1 MNRLASFLMRFIKWT
16 IFVMS
21 LAAIVHIAV
30 VLYLPSFAM
39 SRLNA
44 KLIEAGGNNV
54 ALPSPRPDAD
64 ARGVVMPSPDLLY
77 SICAYD
83 VRETPLRITSPV
95 PNSYWSLSVYADN
108 TENFLVIND
117 AQAGGLEVDLILV
130 GQDQEVDN
138 PERLPLIDAETPTGV
153 VLMRSLITSEDD
165 LAYLD
170 ALRRQARCAPYTV
183 PDAVD
188 LPAPT
193 EKPDEP
199 TLEGDAP

>member
-1 MNRLASFLMRFIKWT
+1 MNRLASFLIRFIKWT

-21 LAAIVHIAV
+21 LTAMVHIAV
-30 VLYLPSFAM
+30 VLYLPSLAM

-44 KLIEAGGNNV
+44 KLVDVRGANV

-64 ARGVVMPSPDLLY
+64 ARTVVMPSPDLLY

-83 VRETPLRITSPV
+83 VSEGPLRITSPV

-108 TENFLVIND
+108 TDNFLVIND
-117 AQAGGLEVDLILV
+117 AQAGGLEVDLILADAGAV
-130 GQDQEVDN
+130 VDN
-138 PERLPLIDAETPTGV
+138 PERMPVINAKTPTGV

-170 ALRRQARCAPYTV
+170 ALRRQARCAPYEV
-183 PDAVD
+183 PIESE
-188 LPAPT
+188 PT
-193 EKPDEP
+193 PVEKPESLLD
-199 TLEGDAP
+199 GDAS